1 MKLCRQVQH
10 SLSSPFNIL
19 RLFHASKLVAKFIDM
34 RCTTG
39 PTNDWHTAAIFY
51 KTDSVLAKN
60 EIPRDNCNGFSL
72 NNTRANLGALSLIK
86 NRMLANNKVCCFLGC
101 CFFIYKG
108 YWFWCRGFL
117 PLLALLFWQKLK
129 AKKRIKRI
137 CPILWSWLL
146 ANS

>member
-10 SLSSPFNIL
+10 SLPSPFNIL

-34 RCTTG
+34 CCTTG

-51 KTDSVLAKN
+51 KIDSVLAKN
-60 EIPRDNCNGFSL
+60 EIPWDNCNGFSL